1 MRDAYMRVWQVSL
14 AGAAVLI
21 GCGIFLALQDLGT
34 ATNWASVGS
43 FFLALVTGIG
53 SVLSFLSAKSKK
65 EASAHRGNNQVRGRG
80 TFINVGNQMVVN
92 GDHSHVEATFGEPPS
107 QSKRQRKSRP
117 TARR

>member
-1 MRDAYMRVWQVSL
+1 MRMWHVSL

-53 SVLSFLSAKSKK
+53 SVLSFVSAKSKK
-65 EASAHRGNNQVRGRG
+65 KASAHRGNNRVRGRG
-80 TFINVGNQMVVN
+80 KIINVGNQIVVI
-92 GDHSHVEATFGEPPS
+92 GDRPHVEATFGEPPPS
-107 QSKRQRKSRP
+107 QSKGQRKSRP
-117 TARR
+117 TARQ